1 MEDKKSRIALANL
14 YRPKEF
20 SDVVEQD
27 SVVKILSYMIEQK
40 EFPNCMLFTGS
51 AGTGKTTTARI
62 VANKINNG
70 LGNPIE
76 IDAASNNS
84 TEDMRRLV
92 EEAKFKSLDSE
103 YKVYIIDEIH
113 CLSSAAWQTLLKLF
127 EEPPAKT
134 IFIMCTT
141 DPQKIPNTILSRVQ
155 RFDFNR
161 ITFDNVVKRLNY
173 IIEQENKRFGEDYY
187 IVREPEAIEYIAKL
201 ADGGMR
207 DAITNLD
214 KCLRADRTLTVD
226 SVTKFLGVQNY
237 DIMFDLNKH
246 LLLKSSDK
254 VVELIEELYLSGRDL
269 KLFIKQYIMFLLDI
283 CKYKLLNNFKYIQ
296 IPKTY
301 ENKINYNNEDYIFL
315 NKLRNRMISL
325 QSNIKWEGSPK
336 TLIECELLDICIEG
350 MLYD

>member
-1 MEDKKSRIALANL
+1 MIDKKSRISLANL
-14 YRPKEF
+14 YRPKDF

-27 SVVKILSYMIEQK
+27 SVVKILNYMIENK

-62 VANKINNG
+62 VANKINKG

-92 EEAKFKSLDSE
+92 DEAKFKSLDSE
-103 YKVYIIDEIH
+103 YKVYIIDEVH

-127 EEPPAKT
+127 EEPPTKT

-161 ITFDNVVKRLNY
+161 ITFDNVVKRLHY
-173 IIEQENKRFGEDYY
+173 IIEQENKRMEEEYY
-187 IVREPEAIEYIAKL
+187 IVKEPEAIDYIAKL

-214 KCLRADRTLTVD
+214 KCLRADRNLTVD
-226 SVTKFLGVQNY
+226 NVTKFLGVQNY
-237 DIMFDLNKH
+237 DLMFDLNSY
-246 LLLKSSDK
+246 LLQKDSDK
-254 VVELIEELYLSGRDL
+254 VIELIEELYLYGRDL
-269 KLFIKQYIMFLLDI
+269 KLFIKQYITFLLDV

-301 ENKINYNNEDYIFL
+301 ENRLKYPD
-315 NKLRNRMISL
+315 
-325 QSNIKWEGSPK
+325 
-336 TLIECELLDICIEG
+336 
-350 MLYD
+350 